1 MPNICKGDLI
11 LWTHVTSPLFDQK
24 DYFDF
29 IKKFLLENKKKK
41 IKSAFSADKIQKF
54 IYREDKKWISHD
66 YNKKKWP
73 RTQDLSK
80 SFILNSAAL
89 IAKRSVYK
97 NNKDRLC
104 KNPLPIISRS
114 NSGFDIDDLEDFN
127 YVKKN
132 LKKYGTKFRKFSI

>member
-29 IKKFLLENKKKK
+29 IKKFLLAYKKKK

-66 YNKKKWP
+66 Y
-73 RTQDLSK
+73 R
-80 SFILNSAAL
+80 
-89 IAKRSVYK
+89 
-97 NNKDRLC
+97 
-104 KNPLPIISRS
+104 
-114 NSGFDIDDLEDFN
+114 
-127 YVKKN
+127 
-132 LKKYGTKFRKFSI
+132 